1 MTHARSPDIRAL
13 RSPLSLAAA
22 HDRHP
27 AWLIFAV
34 VLLTTLVGLIVW
46 SRFAVLEEVTTGS
59 AQIVPSGRIQV
70 IQSLEGGIVSAV
82 KVKEGDVVQAGQA
95 LIVIDPTRAESSY
108 NEMEKRRRS
117 LLAAAARL
125 RAEASAQPLQFPAEI
140 AGDSELIRY
149 ETDTYRVRR
158 QAVDQAV
165 ASLSASIALMRRE
178 LAITEPMSTRGL
190 VPEVDVLRLRRQINE
205 GQAAISE
212 RTNRYR
218 ADAGTELSKIEGEL
232 AQVSEVAA
240 GRRDAVERTVLRAPM
255 QGTVKN
261 VQVTTIGGVVQPGAQ
276 VMEIVP
282 FRDVLLVEAKIRPAD
297 VAFIRPGQDATVKLA
312 AYNYL
317 VYGSLE
323 GKVENVSPDTLRDD
337 RKSGEETFYRVLVST
352 GQSRLV
358 HQDKP
363 LTVMPGMTGSV
374 DILTG
379 HRTVFDYFLRPVMKI
394 EEAFRER

>member
-1 MTHARSPDIRAL
+1 MTDTRAL
-13 RSPLSLAAA
+13 RSPLSLATI

-34 VLLTTLVGLIVW
+34 VLLATLVSLVIW

-59 AQIVPSGRIQV
+59 AQIVPSGKIQV

-82 KVKEGDVVQAGQA
+82 KVREGDLVQAGQP
-95 LIVIDPTRAESSY
+95 LIVIDPTRVEFSY
-108 NEMEKRRRS
+108 NEMENRRRS
-117 LLAAAARL
+117 LIAAATRL
-125 RAEASAQPLQFPAEI
+125 RAEASAQPLHFPPEI
-140 AGDSELIRY
+140 AGDAQLVRY

-165 ASLSASIALMRRE
+165 AALSASIALMRRE

-205 GQAAISE
+205 AQAAISD

-218 ADAGTELSKIEGEL
+218 AEASTELSKLEGEL

-240 GRRDAVERTVLRAPM
+240 GRRDAVQRTVLRAPM
-255 QGTVKN
+255 RGTVKN

-317 VYGSLE
+317 VYGSLK
-323 GKVENVSPDTLRDD
+323 GKVENISPDTLRED

-352 GQSRLV
+352 GRSQLV
-358 HQDKP
+358 HQGMP
-363 LTVMPGMTGSV
+363 LTIIPGMTGSV

-379 HRTVFDYFLRPVMKI
+379 RRTVFDYFLRPVLKI
-394 EEAFRER
+394 EEAFREH

>member
-1 MTHARSPDIRAL
+1 MSDARTL
-13 RSPLSLAAA
+13 RSPLSLAAMQ
-22 HDRHP
+22 DRHP
-27 AWLIFAV
+27 AWLIFS
-34 VLLTTLVGLIVW
+34 VLLLAILVSLVLW

-59 AQIVPSGRIQV
+59 AQIVPSGKVQV

-82 KVKEGDVVQAGQA
+82 KVQEGNLVDAGQP
-95 LIVIDPTRAESSY
+95 LIVIDPTRAASSY
-108 NEMEKRRRS
+108 NEMEQRRRALIAS
-117 LLAAAARL
+117 AARL
-125 RAEASAQPLQFPAEI
+125 RAEASARPLRFPPEI
-140 AGDSELIRY
+140 AKDAELVRY

-165 ASLSASIALMRRE
+165 AALSASIALMRRE
-178 LAITEPMSTRGL
+178 LAITGPMSERGL

-205 GQAAISE
+205 AQMQIAE

-218 ADAGTELSKIEGEL
+218 ADAGTELSKVEGEL

-240 GRRDAVERTVLRAPM
+240 GRRDAVERTILRAPM
-255 QGTVKN
+255 RGTVKN
-261 VQVTTIGGVVQPGAQ
+261 VQVTTIGGVVQPGAP

-297 VAFIRPGQDATVKLA
+297 VAFIRPGQEATVKLA

-317 VYGSLE
+317 VYGSLK
-323 GKVENVSPDTLRDD
+323 GKVENISPDTLRDD
-337 RKSGEETFYRVLVST
+337 RKTGEEAFYRVLVST
-352 GQSRLV
+352 GRSTLV
-358 HQDKP
+358 HNGKP
-363 LTVMPGMTGSV
+363 LEIMPGMTGTV

-379 HRTVFDYFLRPVMKI
+379 KRTVFDYFLRPILKI

>member
-1 MTHARSPDIRAL
+1 MSDAKAL
-13 RSPLSLAAA
+13 RSPLSLATI

-27 AWLIFAV
+27 AWLIV
-34 VLLTTLVGLIVW
+34 SVLLLAILVTLIVW
-46 SRFAVLEEVTTGS
+46 SRFAILEEVTTGT
-59 AQIVPSGRIQV
+59 AQIVPSDKIQV

-82 KVKEGDVVQAGQA
+82 KVREGDLVQAGQP
-95 LIVIDPTRAESSY
+95 LIVIDPTRAQTSY
-108 NEMEKRRRS
+108 NEMENRRRS
-117 LLAAAARL
+117 LIAAAARL
-125 RAEASAQPLQFPAEI
+125 RAEASARPLQFPPEI
-140 AGDSELIRY
+140 AGDAALVQY

-158 QAVDQAV
+158 QAVDQAT
-165 ASLSASIALMRRE
+165 AAFSASIALMRRE
-178 LAITEPMSTRGL
+178 LAITEPMSARGL

-205 GQAAISE
+205 AQAAIAD

-218 ADAGTELSKIEGEL
+218 ADAGTELAKVEGEL

-240 GRRDAVERTVLRAPM
+240 GRRDAMERTVLRAPM
-255 QGTVKN
+255 RGTVKN
-261 VQVTTIGGVVQPGAQ
+261 VQVTTIGGVVQPGVP

-282 FRDVLLVEAKIRPAD
+282 FKDELLVEARIRPAD

-317 VYGSLE
+317 VYGSLK
-323 GKVENVSPDTLRDD
+323 GKVENISPDTLRED
-337 RKSGEETFYRVLVST
+337 RKAGEETFYRVLVST

-358 HQDKP
+358 HQGQALP
-363 LTVMPGMTGSV
+363 IMPGMTGNV

-379 HRTVFDYFLRPVMKI
+379 RRTVFDYFLRPVLKI